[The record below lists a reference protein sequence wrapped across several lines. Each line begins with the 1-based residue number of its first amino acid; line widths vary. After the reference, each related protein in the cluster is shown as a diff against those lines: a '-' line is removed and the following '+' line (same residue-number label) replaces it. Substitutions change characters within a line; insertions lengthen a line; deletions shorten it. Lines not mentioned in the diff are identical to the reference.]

1 MMRQKHTHQMNSYL
15 NIRLTGNAFISTLLM
30 KFAGQ
35 GTGCRLNSAYLLLFS
50 LRKPQTAYFKIDR
63 DLVKKN
69 ECHDITEIET

>member
-1 MMRQKHTHQMNSYL
+1 MNSYL

-63 DLVKKN
+63 DLVKKMN
-69 ECHDITEIET
+69 AMISQKLRHELET